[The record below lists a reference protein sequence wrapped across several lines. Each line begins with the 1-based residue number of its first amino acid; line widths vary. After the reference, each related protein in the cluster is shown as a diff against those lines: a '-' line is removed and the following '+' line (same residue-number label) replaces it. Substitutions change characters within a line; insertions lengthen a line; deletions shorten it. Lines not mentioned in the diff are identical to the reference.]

1 MTLRLW
7 RFVCTALL
15 ALFLMTSCSM
25 PGTNGSIGKT
35 TPTTSDHPSPTATQ
49 RSISQVDTCP
59 TLVSGYPQGGT
70 FCYTPHQFQVVY
82 GADTL
87 LKQGFTGKGQTV
99 VDIVS
104 FGSPTLQQDMNVFDQ
119 QFGLPPIQLQ
129 IVAPLGTKP
138 FDPSNKDMVG
148 WAGETT
154 LDVQIIHAIAPDAN
168 IVVLTSPVAET
179 EGVVGLPEFLQL
191 EQYTIDHHL
200 GNIISQS
207 WGASEATLKDTAGRQ
222 EVQKWDAFFQKNTT
236 QSGMTYLTSSGDNGA
251 TDVTNMQATKFA
263 STPTIGFPA
272 DSPWVTAVGG
282 TTVTRQG
289 TAFHESAWNK
299 SEGGYSDLFASPT
312 YQQTLPATI
321 QSQAK
326 HRRGVPDVA
335 ADADPLTGLAFYE
348 AGQWT
353 LAGGTSASAPL
364 WAGLIAIADQM
375 AGHPLG
381 FINPALYKLAQS
393 PNYAQDFHDIAVGNN
408 SVDAGGVKVIGY
420 SAGPGWDA
428 VTGWGTPNAAHLL
441 PDLVSAMK

>member
-1 MTLRLW
+1 MSLRIW
-7 RFVCTALL
+7 QFVCTALL

-25 PGTNGSIGKT
+25 PGTSGSSGA
-35 TPTTSDHPSPTATQ
+35 TSAHSSPAATQ
-49 RSISQVDTCP
+49 RSISQVDSCP
-59 TLVSGYPQGGT
+59 TLAGGYPQDGT

-82 GADTL
+82 GVDTL

-129 IVAPLGTKP
+129 IIAPLGTKP

-154 LDVQIIHAIAPDAN
+154 LDVQIIHAIAPGAN

-179 EGVVGLPEFLQL
+179 EGVVGLPEFRQL
-191 EQYTIDHHL
+191 EQYAIDHHL

-207 WGASEATLKDTAGRQ
+207 WGASEATLADTAGRQ
-222 EVQKWDAFFQKNTT
+222 EVQKWDAFFQKTT
-236 QSGMTYLTSSGDNGA
+236 QAGMTYLTSSGDNGA
-251 TDVTNMQATKFA
+251 TDVTNMDATKFA

-272 DSPWVTAVGG
+272 DNLWVTAVGG

-289 TAFHESAWNK
+289 NTIHEPAWNK
-299 SEGGYSDLFASPT
+299 SEGGYSALFASPA
-312 YQQTLPATI
+312 YQQTLPPAI

-393 PNYAQDFHDIAVGNN
+393 PNYAQDFHDVTVGNN
-408 SVDAGGVKVIGY
+408 SVNDGSVKVTGY

-441 PDLVSAMK
+441 PDLISAMK

>member
-1 MTLRLW
+1 MSLRIW
-7 RFVCTALL
+7 QFVCTALL

-25 PGTNGSIGKT
+25 PGTSGSSGA
-35 TPTTSDHPSPTATQ
+35 TSAHSSPAATQ
-49 RSISQVDTCP
+49 RSISQVDSCP
-59 TLVSGYPQGGT
+59 TLAGGYPQDGT

-82 GADTL
+82 GVDTL

-129 IVAPLGTKP
+129 IIAPLGTKP
-138 FDPSNKDMVG
+138 FDPSNHDMVG

-154 LDVQIIHAIAPDAN
+154 LDVQIIHAIAPGAN
-168 IVVLTSPVAET
+168 IVVLTSPVPET

-191 EQYTIDHHL
+191 EQYAIDHHL

-207 WGASEATLKDTAGRQ
+207 WGASEATLADTAGRQ
-222 EVQKWDAFFQKNTT
+222 EVQKWDAFFQKTT
-236 QSGMTYLTSSGDNGA
+236 QAGMTYLTSSGDNGA
-251 TDVTNMQATKFA
+251 TDVTNMDATKFA

-272 DSPWVTAVGG
+272 DNPWVTAVGG

-289 TAFHESAWNK
+289 TTIHETAWNK
-299 SEGGYSDLFASPT
+299 SEGGYSALFASPA
-312 YQQTLPATI
+312 YQQTLPPAI

-393 PNYAQDFHDIAVGNN
+393 PNYAQDFHDVTVGNN
-408 SVDAGGVKVIGY
+408 SVNDGSVKVTGY

-441 PDLVSAMK
+441 PDLISAMK

>member
-1 MTLRLW
+1 MTLRIW
-7 RFVCTALL
+7 QYVCAALL
-15 ALFLMTSCSM
+15 ALFFITSCGM
-25 PGTNGSIGKT
+25 PGASGSSGEKT
-35 TPTTSDHPSPTATQ
+35 STASAHPSPAATQ
-49 RSISQVDTCP
+49 RTISKADTCP
-59 TLVSGYPQGGT
+59 TLVSGYPQNET
-70 FCYTPHQFQVVY
+70 FCYTPHQFQVAY
-82 GADTL
+82 GVDTL

-129 IVAPLGTKP
+129 IMAPLGTKP
-138 FDPSNKDMVG
+138 FDPSSKDMVG

-191 EQYTIDHHL
+191 EQYAIDHHL
-200 GNIISQS
+200 GNIFSQS

-222 EVQKWDAFFQKNTT
+222 EVQKWDAFFQKNT
-236 QSGMTYLTSSGDNGA
+236 QAGMTYLASSGDNGA
-251 TDVTNMQATKFA
+251 TDVTNMDATKFA

-272 DSPWVTAVGG
+272 DSSWVTAVGG

-289 TAFHESAWNK
+289 TTIHESAWNK
-299 SEGGYSDLFASPT
+299 SEGGFSALFPVPD
-312 YQQTLPATI
+312 YQQTLPPTI
-321 QSQAK
+321 QSQAL
-326 HRRGVPDVA
+326 HRRGVPDIA
-335 ADADPLTGLAFYE
+335 AAADPLTGLAFYE

-393 PNYAQDFHDIAVGNN
+393 PNYAQDFHDITIGNN
-408 SVDAGGVKVIGY
+408 SVDEGGVQVTGY
-420 SAGPGWDA
+420 SATQGWDA

>member
-1 MTLRLW
+1 MTLRIW
-7 RFVCTALL
+7 QYVCAALL
-15 ALFLMTSCSM
+15 ALFFITSCGM
-25 PGTNGSIGKT
+25 PGASGSSGEKT
-35 TPTTSDHPSPTATQ
+35 STASAHPSPAATQ
-49 RSISQVDTCP
+49 RTISKADTCP
-59 TLVSGYPQGGT
+59 TLVSGYPQNET
-70 FCYTPHQFQVVY
+70 FCYTPHQFQVAY
-82 GADTL
+82 GVDTL

-129 IVAPLGTKP
+129 IMAPLGTKP
-138 FDPSNKDMVG
+138 FDPSSKDMVG

-222 EVQKWDAFFQKNTT
+222 EVQKWDAFFQKNT
-236 QSGMTYLTSSGDNGA
+236 QAGMTYLASSGDNGA
-251 TDVTNMQATKFA
+251 TDVTNMDATKFA

-272 DSPWVTAVGG
+272 DSSWVTAVGG

-289 TAFHESAWNK
+289 TTIHESAWNK
-299 SEGGYSDLFASPT
+299 SEGGFSALFPVPD
-312 YQQTLPATI
+312 YQQTLPPTI
-321 QSQAK
+321 QSQAL
-326 HRRGVPDVA
+326 HRRGVPDIA
-335 ADADPLTGLAFYE
+335 AAADPLTGLAFYE

-393 PNYAQDFHDIAVGNN
+393 PNYAQDFRDITIGNN
-408 SVDAGGVKVIGY
+408 SVDEGGVQVTGY
-420 SAGPGWDA
+420 PATQGWDA

>member
-1 MTLRLW
+1 MTLRIW
-7 RFVCTALL
+7 QYVCAALL
-15 ALFLMTSCSM
+15 ALFFITSCGM
-25 PGTNGSIGKT
+25 PGASGSSGEKT
-35 TPTTSDHPSPTATQ
+35 STASAHPSPAATQ
-49 RSISQVDTCP
+49 RTISKADTCP
-59 TLVSGYPQGGT
+59 TLVSGYPQNET
-70 FCYTPHQFQVVY
+70 FCYTPHQFQVAY
-82 GADTL
+82 GVDTL

-129 IVAPLGTKP
+129 IMAPLGTKP
-138 FDPSNKDMVG
+138 FDPSSKDMVG

-191 EQYTIDHHL
+191 EQYAIDHHL

-222 EVQKWDAFFQKNTT
+222 EVQKWDAFFQKNT
-236 QSGMTYLTSSGDNGA
+236 QAGMTYLASSGDNGA
-251 TDVTNMQATKFA
+251 TDVTNMDATKFA

-272 DSPWVTAVGG
+272 DSSWVTAVGG

-289 TAFHESAWNK
+289 TTIHESAWNK
-299 SEGGYSDLFASPT
+299 SEGGFSALFPVPD
-312 YQQTLPATI
+312 YQQTLPPTI
-321 QSQAK
+321 QSQAL
-326 HRRGVPDVA
+326 HRRGVPDIA
-335 ADADPLTGLAFYE
+335 AAADPLTGLAFYE

-393 PNYAQDFHDIAVGNN
+393 PNYAQDFRDITIGNN
-408 SVDAGGVKVIGY
+408 SVDEGGVQVTGY
-420 SAGPGWDA
+420 PATQGWDA